1 MFPVRPEIRQ
11 RRPFHKTCVHPWRP
25 PIFTPLMSRMQLPA
39 TNKTPSVLFDTDQGL
54 LELVGSSIHEN
65 ADHFYRPLLEQ
76 LEDYIRSPAKH
87 TVVRITLE
95 YFNSSSAKYIL
106 ELLKVLDE
114 VHAAGTATVLL
125 EWHHA
130 KDDLDMAE
138 AGEDYRSLLEMPV
151 KLIAD

>member
-1 MFPVRPEIRQ
+1 
-11 RRPFHKTCVHPWRP
+11 
-25 PIFTPLMSRMQLPA
+25 MSKMQVPS

-54 LELVGSSIHEN
+54 LEMAGSSIHEN

-76 LEDYIRSPAKH
+76 LEAYTKAPAKH

-106 ELLKVLDE
+106 ELLKLVDE
-114 VHAAGTATVLL
+114 MHASGTATALL
-125 EWHHA
+125 EWHYT
-130 KDDLDMAE
+130 KDDLDMKE
-138 AGEDYRSLLEMPV
+138 AGEDYGSLLEMPV

>member
-1 MFPVRPEIRQ
+1 
-11 RRPFHKTCVHPWRP
+11 
-25 PIFTPLMSRMQLPA
+25 MSRMQLPP
-39 TNKTPSVLFDTDQGL
+39 TNKTPSVLFDTDLGL
-54 LELVGSSIHEN
+54 LELAGSSIHEN

-76 LEDYIRSPAKH
+76 LEAYTKAPAKH

-114 VHAAGTATVLL
+114 VHASGTGTVLL

-130 KDDLDMAE
+130 EDDLDMAE